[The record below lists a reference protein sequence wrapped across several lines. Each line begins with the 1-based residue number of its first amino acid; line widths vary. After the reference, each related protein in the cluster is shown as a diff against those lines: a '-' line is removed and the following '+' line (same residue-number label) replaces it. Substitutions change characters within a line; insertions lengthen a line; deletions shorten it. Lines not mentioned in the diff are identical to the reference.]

1 MKNCRYLFALAF
13 ILLMAACS
21 APGTNSRKA
30 NPIKISALNET
41 VWSYLQQ
48 DGTYFVIAFKGSGT
62 SYQVGSS
69 SSNNLPAAATQALAS
84 ANNKTT
90 YDSKNPGEIL
100 LHRPG
105 GDEIFRPVDQR
116 EAELISK
123 SPSSPKPIIKM
134 TRYK

>member
-1 MKNCRYLFALAF
+1 MKKNLS
-13 ILLMAACS
+13 ILLGLLFVFLLAACS
-21 APGTNSRKA
+21 VPDAHGRT
-30 NPIKISALNET
+30 PIKITALNET

-62 SYQVGSS
+62 SYHVGSS
-69 SSNNLPAAATQALAS
+69 SSNNLSAAATQALTS

-116 EAELISK
+116 EAELINK
-123 SPSSPKPIIKM
+123 SPSSPKPVIKM